1 MNVLLDTTKSNF
13 ESQARFFFSYLVHCD
28 ALLQNVTDIIIKCDD
43 SFITK
48 CDSHYKLPRLLQNT
62 SIHSMTVILL
72 CLVFSFSFPKLFFSN
87 FPLRNFFMTTSLFN
101 PDSFYKFV
109 KISGA

>member
-1 MNVLLDTTKSNF
+1 MPEFSSRESQIVHLRDIGHSMNVLLDTTKSNF

-48 CDSHYKLPRLLQNT
+48 CDSY
-62 SIHSMTVILL
+62 
-72 CLVFSFSFPKLFFSN
+72 
-87 FPLRNFFMTTSLFN
+87 
-101 PDSFYKFV
+101 Y
-109 KISGA
+109 